1 MTTSLSAPAADMHRT
16 PANDSTP
23 PARDAGSFRDPA
35 GYVFSN
41 GREIFRTVNAIAL
54 DDVTKVRDSGAIEEM
69 VGLGLLL
76 PSEFVDAQALDR
88 STLVGARG
96 ELPELVIRH
105 PKVPFISYPYEW
117 TFEQLKDAALAHLD
131 LQIRC
136 LEYGVAL
143 SDASPFNMQVYEGR
157 FRHIDLLSL
166 KPYVEGEP
174 WRGYN
179 QFCRMFLAPL
189 LVEAWAGI
197 SFQPILRGQIDGL
210 DLHDVSRMLPKTRLW
225 TSINALLH
233 ISFQS
238 QVMARADST
247 KSIGTKPA
255 KISLPKSRFRALLLD
270 LHAWISGLHSGRKRR
285 SYWSDYAS
293 DNTYT
298 AETRRT
304 KLEFIRAWAHKVKG
318 GMIWDIGGN
327 TGDFSKAALEGGA
340 ALSIIFDSDIDSLE
354 KAYGEAKRG
363 VPILPLL
370 VDIANPS
377 PQQGWKQRERA
388 GLNERSRPDGL
399 IALAVI
405 HHLAIGRN
413 LPLQEVVHWLVDA
426 APEGIIEF
434 VPKSDPMIVEML
446 FERDDVFVDYDEQH
460 FLRYLGEKAEIT
472 GSARLPDNGRFIV
485 SYTRR

>member
-1 MTTSLSAPAADMHRT
+1 MKNNTL
-16 PANDSTP
+16 

-35 GYVFSN
+35 GYVFSQ
-41 GREIFRTVNAIAL
+41 GRDIFRTVNAIAFE
-54 DDVTKVRDSGAIEEM
+54 DFRKVRASGVVEEM
-69 VGLGLLL
+69 VNRGLLI
-76 PSEFVDAQALDR
+76 PSEVIELDASDR
-88 STLVGARG
+88 GTFVGARG
-96 ELPELVIRH
+96 EIPEIVIRH

-143 SDASPFNMQVYEGR
+143 SDASPFNMQFFEGR
-157 FRHIDLLSL
+157 FRHIDILSL

-189 LVEAWAGI
+189 LVEAWSGI
-197 SFQPILRGQIDGL
+197 SFQPMLRGQIDGL
-210 DLHDVSRMLPKTRLW
+210 DLHDVSRMLPKSKLW
-225 TSINALLH
+225 SSINALLH

-238 QVMARADST
+238 KVLARASST
-247 KSIGTKPA
+247 NSNSANPRKV
-255 KISLPKSRFRALLLD
+255 SLPKPRFKTLLLE
-270 LHAWISGLHSGRKRR
+270 LNSWISSLHSGRNRH
-285 SYWSDYAS
+285 SYWSEYAV

-298 AETRRT
+298 SETRRT
-304 KLEFIRAWAHKVKG
+304 KLDFIRDWASKVQG

-327 TGDFSKAALEGGA
+327 TGEFSKAALDAGA

-354 KAYGEAKRG
+354 KAYAEAKRG
-363 VPILPLL
+363 TPILPLL
-370 VDIANPS
+370 VDLANPS
-377 PQQGWKQRERA
+377 PQQGWNQRERA

-405 HHLAIGRN
+405 HHLAIGKN

-426 APEGIIEF
+426 APEGVIEF
-434 VPKSDPMIVEML
+434 VPKTDPMIVEML
-446 FERDDVFVDYDEQH
+446 FDREDIFIDYDESH
-460 FLRYLGEKAEIT
+460 FLAYLSEKAEIT
-472 GSARLPDNGRFIV
+472 RSTRLPDNGRFIV
-485 SYTRR
+485 SYSRK